1 MNYISKI
8 TELSKQ
14 CLKDSDAIRVKS
26 WLERR
31 NLMSIKEIVTS
42 EFIKFK
48 SKKPE
53 SLEDKPMYDEMF
65 AIFAELESTIVEYL
79 RLNDYEEDE
88 LNIPYDEEY

>member
-1 MNYISKI
+1 MNYVSKI

-26 WLERR
+26 WLEHRD
-31 NLMSIKEIVTS
+31 LMSIKEIVTS

-48 SKKPE
+48 SKKPV

-79 RLNDYEEDE
+79 RLNNYEEDE

>member
-1 MNYISKI
+1 MNYVSKI

-48 SKKPE
+48 SKKPG
-53 SLEDKPMYDEMF
+53 SLKDKPMYDEMF

>member
-14 CLKDSDAIRVKS
+14 CLKESDVNRVKY
-26 WLERR
+26 WLDSR
-31 NLMSIKEIVTS
+31 NLISIKEIVTS

-48 SKKPE
+48 SKKPV
-53 SLEDKPMYDEMF
+53 SLENKPLYDEMF
-65 AIFAELESTIVEYL
+65 AIFADLESTIVEYL

>member
-14 CLKDSDAIRVKS
+14 CLKESDVNRVKY
-26 WLERR
+26 WLDSR
-31 NLMSIKEIVTS
+31 NLISIKEIVTS

-48 SKKPE
+48 SKKPV
-53 SLEDKPMYDEMF
+53 SLEDKPLYDEMF
-65 AIFAELESTIVEYL
+65 AIFADLESTIVEYL

>member
-1 MNYISKI
+1 
-8 TELSKQ
+8 
-14 CLKDSDAIRVKS
+14 
-26 WLERR
+26 
-31 NLMSIKEIVTS
+31 MSIKEIVTS

>member
-14 CLKDSDAIRVKS
+14 CLKESDVNRVKY
-26 WLERR
+26 WLDSRD
-31 NLMSIKEIVTS
+31 LISIKEIVTS

-48 SKKPE
+48 SKKPV
-53 SLEDKPMYDEMF
+53 SLEDKPLYDEMF
-65 AIFAELESTIVEYL
+65 AIFADLESTIVEYL

>member
-1 MNYISKI
+1 MNYVSKI

-26 WLERR
+26 WLEHRD
-31 NLMSIKEIVTS
+31 LMSIKEIVTS

-48 SKKPE
+48 SKKPR

>member
-1 MNYISKI
+1 MNYVGKI

-14 CLKDSDAIRVKS
+14 CLCESDVKRVDYWLSIRD
-26 WLERR
+26 
-31 NLMSIKEIVTS
+31 LMSIKEIVTS

-48 SKKPE
+48 SKKPG
-53 SLEDKPMYDEMF
+53 SLEDKPLYDEKF
-65 AIFAELESTIVEYL
+65 AIFADLESTIVEYL

>member
-14 CLKDSDAIRVKS
+14 CLKESDVNRVKY
-26 WLERR
+26 WLDSR
-31 NLMSIKEIVTS
+31 NLISIKEIVTS

-48 SKKPE
+48 SKKPV
-53 SLEDKPMYDEMF
+53 SLEDKLLYDEMF
-65 AIFAELESTIVEYL
+65 AIFADLESTIVEYL

>member
-14 CLKDSDAIRVKS
+14 CLKESDVNRVKY
-26 WLERR
+26 WLDSR
-31 NLMSIKEIVTS
+31 NLISIKEIVTS

-48 SKKPE
+48 SKKPV
-53 SLEDKPMYDEMF
+53 SLEDKPLYDEMF
-65 AIFAELESTIVEYL
+65 AIFADLESTIVEYL

-88 LNIPYDEEY
+88 LNIPYDEKY

>member
-14 CLKDSDAIRVKS
+14 CLKESDANRVKY
-26 WLERR
+26 WLDSR
-31 NLMSIKEIVTS
+31 NLISIKEIVTS

-48 SKKPE
+48 SKKPV
-53 SLEDKPMYDEMF
+53 SLEDKPLYDEMF
-65 AIFAELESTIVEYL
+65 AIFADLESTIVEYL

>member
-14 CLKDSDAIRVKS
+14 CLKESDVNRVKY
-26 WLERR
+26 WLDSR
-31 NLMSIKEIVTS
+31 NLISIKEIVTS

-48 SKKPE
+48 SKKSV
-53 SLEDKPMYDEMF
+53 SLEDKPLYDEMF
-65 AIFAELESTIVEYL
+65 AIFADLESTIVEYL

>member
-1 MNYISKI
+1 MNYVGKI

-26 WLERR
+26 WLEHR

-48 SKKPE
+48 SKKPG

-79 RLNDYEEDE
+79 RLNAYEEDE